1 MCKFAVGLSK
11 YVPFSNDELYLN
23 KLFKKAIIKLKVY
36 NHDFMGEWRGL
47 MHYVDKNSNPEVY
60 AKKLEEDSYNLGVY
74 DVIKVS
80 RDDLKKLF
88 INYVIEN
95 NYYNKF
101 MRDSEA
107 EMIIKKVCYNLID
120 YEDRL
125 M

>member
-36 NHDFMGEWRGL
+36 NYDFMDRGGIL
-47 MHYVDKNSNPEVY
+47 MYYVNKNSNPEVY
-60 AKKLEEDSYNLGVY
+60 ANKLEEDSYKLGAY
-74 DVIKVS
+74 DIINVS